1 MEKYGTYL
9 RIVLTAILIFLPLSY
24 AILRIVQKTKKVW
37 QKTKDLIQES
47 YNNQQIK
54 KELKEKKESIINP
67 KIENPDADEDFQE
80 VIETAIAEAE
90 EEKGEQEGFPTWEK
104 KSDKSDEKPTQKKE
118 EKQASENK
126 SAEIPWTETPQ
137 PNSLKSS
144 EWILW
149 NSTKI
154 DEKTKKQLDRIL
166 VEANFLKNEGKF
178 EEYEKKI
185 IEGLALDPSNLELTK
200 MLADLY
206 FTLGSHKKALS
217 LLKKIV
223 ERDPEDH
230 KSLRQIGEIYFING
244 DNETAELLVEKA
256 IHLKPDSPKYNL
268 SLVEIYYN
276 TERVNDAIA
285 CMEKIIKLRPA
296 NTNYLLTLAELYEE
310 IKDVANAKKYYFSI
324 LEYEPSNDKAKKKL
338 KQYSE

>member
-1 MEKYGTYL
+1 LWCIKHLKKICITTFTLLQDKYH
-9 RIVLTAILIFLPLSY
+9 
-24 AILRIVQKTKKVW
+24 KT
-37 QKTKDLIQES
+37 
-47 YNNQQIK
+47 QIK
-54 KELKEKKESIINP
+54 KELQEKKESIINP
-67 KIENPDADEDFQE
+67 KADDTAHTDEDYQE
-80 VIETAIAEAE
+80 VIEAAI
-90 EEKGEQEGFPTWEK
+90 GENESSEPDTSTQVLSFPDKRKNSTVENRAGEGG
-104 KSDKSDEKPTQKKE
+104 S
-118 EKQASENK
+118 
-126 SAEIPWTETPQ
+126 I
-137 PNSLKSS
+137 PNSSTSS
-144 EWILW
+144 LPEEPLHHAA
-149 NSTKI
+149 TKETAEPTVAQPSFLN
-154 DEKTKKQLDRIL
+154 EKTKKQLDRIS

-185 IEGLALDPSNLELTK
+185 IEGLALDPTNLELTK

-217 LLKKIV
+217 LLKKII

-244 DNETAELLVEKA
+244 DNQTAELLVEKA
-256 IHLKPDSPKYNL
+256 INLKPDSPKYNL

-276 TERVNDAIA
+276 TDRVNDAIA

-310 IKDVANAKKYYFSI
+310 INDITNAKKHYFNI
-324 LEYEPSNDKAKKKL
+324 LEFEPSNEKAKKKL